1 MSDQPSRTFRIGAVT
16 ALVLF
21 GFIFGSVIREL
32 TPFQEA
38 GVGAAFGLPAI
49 FALFGM
55 FWIADNWKDALTAS
69 FAVTYFIFLAGVL
82 SLSVF
87 SGDGLALDSG
97 TEAVLNGFSGLVGV
111 VLLGYFGQ
119 EAVRAGA
126 EAYRQTHLDRGY
138 PDSDSSH
145 PVVDTNA
152 KRQSPK

>member
-1 MSDQPSRTFRIGAVT
+1 MSDKGSFRIVIVT
-16 ALVLF
+16 ALVVF
-21 GFIFGSVIREL
+21 GFVFGSALREF
-32 TPFQEA
+32 TPYTEA
-38 GVGAAFGLPAI
+38 GIGAAFGLPAI

-55 FWIADNWKDALTAS
+55 FWIAENWKDAITAA

-97 TEAVLNGFSGLVGV
+97 SEAVLNSFAGLVSV

-126 EAYRQTHLDRGY
+126 EAYRQTHMD
-138 PDSDSSH
+138 PHDSRIRPRD
-145 PVVDTNA
+145 PIVDTNA
-152 KRQSPK
+152 HRPDER